1 MTLNPI
7 HDQREFLVACEQNSP
22 AYTGLYVKLIQEEWS
37 NETRVALEAGDH
49 VGLFDG
55 LLDTVYVLAGLANTL
70 LDSNGDDSFE
80 LRTLPAGEPQA
91 WGSAIFEVM
100 AACKPAADGSLP
112 NPHQAIRAAEVVW
125 SLGVKLGFPME
136 AGWREVHASNMAKV
150 DAITGKVIRRDDG
163 KILKPESWVE
173 PNLAAVLAGEAG
185 NYAAAATGAICAA

>member
-1 MTLNPI
+1 MNLNPI
-7 HDQREFLVACEQNSP
+7 RDQREFLVACEQNSP
-22 AYTGLYVKLIQEEWS
+22 AFAGLYITLVQEEWS
-37 NETRVALEAGDH
+37 NETRVALEAGDR

-70 LDSNGDDSFE
+70 LDSNDDDSFE
-80 LRTLPAGEPQA
+80 LRTLPDGEPQA

-100 AACKPAADGSLP
+100 AACKPVAGGSLP

-136 AGWREVHASNMAKV
+136 AGWCEVHSSNMAKV
-150 DAITGKVIRRDDG
+150 DAVTGKVIRRDDG
-163 KILKPESWVE
+163 KILKPEGWVG

-185 NYAAAATGAICAA
+185 NYAAVETQCG